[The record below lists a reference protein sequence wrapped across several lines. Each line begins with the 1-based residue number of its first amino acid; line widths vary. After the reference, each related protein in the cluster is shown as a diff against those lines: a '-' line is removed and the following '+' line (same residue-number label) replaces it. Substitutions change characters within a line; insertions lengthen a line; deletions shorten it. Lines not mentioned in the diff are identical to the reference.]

1 MVNKQCFE
9 QQKIFLHDIKGFHQ
23 ERALAGGNSH
33 LGVIKVLPS
42 KVNGRP
48 HVGQAES
55 LRAEA
60 VREED
65 IVLAVVQQSSHVFLV
80 GEAGVHGGVELLSDC
95 VVQRTVNRGSSLE
108 ELLYVGAGLHVEAV
122 FRERL

>member
-1 MVNKQCFE
+1 ML
-9 QQKIFLHDIKGFHQ
+9 LHNIKGLHKG
-23 ERALAGGNSH
+23 RALAGGNAH
-33 LGVIKVLPS
+33 LGVVKVLLS

-48 HVGQAES
+48 HVGHAEG

-95 VVQRTVNRGSSLE
+95 VVQRTVRG
-108 ELLYVGAGLHVEAV
+108 
-122 FRERL
+122 